1 VPDHW
6 LYHQINSIDFRSKR
20 TLPATGS
27 NGLGPVLQ
35 LGPVLEEMVSLQSRD
50 KGLIRVPFD
59 GPPMRI
65 TPFVTDIVRVWVSS
79 IDSWKVG

>member
-1 VPDHW
+1 VPYHW
-6 LYHQINSIDFRSKR
+6 LYHQISLIVVQGDQR

-35 LGPVLEEMVSLQSRD
+35 LGPVLEEMVSSQSRD

-65 TPFVTDIVRVWVSS
+65 TPFVTDIVCVWVSS
-79 IDSWKVG
+79 WKVG